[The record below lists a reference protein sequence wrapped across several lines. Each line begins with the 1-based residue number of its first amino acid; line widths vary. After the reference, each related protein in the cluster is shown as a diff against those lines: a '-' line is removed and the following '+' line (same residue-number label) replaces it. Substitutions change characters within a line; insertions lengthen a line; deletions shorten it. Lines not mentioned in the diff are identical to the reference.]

1 MSMLYTKDFV
11 QVWSLARFFSC
22 FHDIEMSHILISS
35 KETKRTNCFQILLR
49 TTNMREN
56 RASGHTQDVVSECDI
71 LLSTHNAMGK
81 ETVPPWIDMKSSGL
95 CQSCWYTHSL
105 HTECLKKTGPIKSMW
120 HLTLYYCLLL
130 HRAVW
135 RESHCVKK
143 TKDDCLQGMMAIIC
157 HPFWGPQSLENIY
170 GSRMWLSF
178 IQTFT
183 ELFS

>member
-1 MSMLYTKDFV
+1 MLYTRDFV

-22 FHDIEMSHILISS
+22 FHFIEMSHILISS
-35 KETKRTNCFQILLR
+35 KETKMRNCFQTLSRKQPIREKLELAAIPRTSSPNVISSYPPIMQWEKKQCLLELIWKAR
-49 TTNMREN
+49 GCAR
-56 RASGHTQDVVSECDI
+56 VVGI
-71 LLSTHNAMGK
+71 
-81 ETVPPWIDMKSSGL
+81 
-95 CQSCWYTHSL
+95 HSL

-143 TKDDCLQGMMAIIC
+143 TKDDCLLGVMAIIC
-157 HPFWGPQSLENIY
+157 HPFGGSQSLENIY
-170 GSRMWLSF
+170 GSRMWFF